1 MTRCVLHF
9 GMPKTG
15 STSIQATLLA
25 AGALPGVTY
34 LNVGTGNSSRALA
47 TMFMDDP
54 AEFHLNAK
62 WALDVAELDRE
73 KQLAFQHFDQ
83 QFRAATPLF
92 VISAEV
98 ISTLEVSA
106 LTRLRD
112 WLERRVDTIELVGYV
127 RAPKGYMESELQ
139 QKVKAG
145 RSRFDLGSHYP
156 GYQAR
161 FGKLEQVFGRERVQY
176 WKFDPAR
183 FPNQDVV
190 RDFAQRLSIAVPDS
204 ALQHANTSL
213 TRNGLSLL
221 YIYRKH
227 GPGYG
232 SGSGSVEQNRQL
244 QKTLREVGGPKLR
257 LARAAV
263 EPILTRNASDIAWME
278 ERLGEPLAEPLG
290 EDEPQAIRSE
300 DDLLRPSPEALAW
313 LAERVGRRLPDPAQ
327 AALRLVTIAEWMH
340 ALRMKLAP
348 VARNGKPRDKSRLV
362 SPQAMDLDT
371 QVLAEHILASGRLD
385 VADNTLE
392 QITLVLQGLF
402 ADLQQ
407 SLNDAKPDAAL
418 TVAGLG
424 TFMPRAGRK
433 SQRQASGER
442 DRRWVFVPQEEQT

>member
-25 AGALPGVTY
+25 AGAIPGATY

-54 AEFHLNAK
+54 AEFHLNEK
-62 WALDVAELDRE
+62 WALDEAALERE
-73 KQLAFQHFDQ
+73 KQLAFQHFEHQ
-83 QFRAATPLF
+83 LRSATPLF
-92 VISAEV
+92 ILSAEV

-112 WLERRVDTIELVGYV
+112 WLERRVDSIELVGYV

-156 GYQAR
+156 GYEAR
-161 FGKLEQVFGRERVQY
+161 FGKLEQVFGRERVRY

-183 FPNQDVV
+183 FADHDVV
-190 RDFAQRLSIAVPDS
+190 RDFVQRLSITVPDS
-204 ALQHANTSL
+204 AFQHANTSL
-213 TRNGLSLL
+213 TRHGLSLL

-232 SGSGSVEQNRQL
+232 TGSGSVEQNRQL

-263 EPILTRNASDIAWME
+263 EPILTRHAGDIAWME
-278 ERLGEPLAEPLG
+278 ERLGESLAESLDV
-290 EDEPQAIRSE
+290 DEPQAIIGE
-300 DDLLRPSPEALAW
+300 DDLLRPAPEALAW
-313 LAERVGRRLPDPAQ
+313 LAQRVGSSYPDPARPEVPLKTV
-327 AALRLVTIAEWMH
+327 AEWVHALRLQ
-340 ALRMKLAP
+340 LAP
-348 VARNGKPRDKSRLV
+348 VARSGKPRDKSRLV
-362 SPQAMDLDT
+362 SPKALDLDT
-371 QVLAEHILASGRLD
+371 QELAEHILASGRLD

-392 QITLVLQGLF
+392 QIGLVLDGLF
-402 ADLQQ
+402 ADLRRT
-407 SLNDAKPDAAL
+407 LTDADPDAAL

-433 SQRQASGER
+433 SQRQAAGER
-442 DRRWVFVPQEEQT
+442 GRPWVFVPQGDPT